1 MVNLVLWVFL
11 KAKLEKKEKST
22 ENINI
27 YSVLSLQF
35 WDITQTFSF
44 VLIILHILNSF
55 KKYSQS
61 HFIICPIEAC

>member
-44 VLIILHILNSF
+44 VCVNNSSHIKQF
-55 KKYSQS
+55 
-61 HFIICPIEAC
+61 